1 MPYGD
6 GSGPGG
12 MGPRTGRGFGFCSGY
27 AQPGFSFG
35 RGFGRGAGRGYGR
48 GFRPGY
54 GFSRSYDFPVPDQF
68 SPEQERTYLKNQIK
82 SMENT
87 IDELKK
93 RMGEIDKQK

>member
-27 AQPGFSFG
+27 AQPGFLFG

-48 GFRPGY
+48 GLRPDYGY
-54 GFSRSYDFPVPDQF
+54 SRPYDFPVPDQY

-82 SMENT
+82 SMEST
-87 IDELKK
+87 IGELKK

>member
-12 MGPRTGRGFGFCSGY
+12 MGPRTGRGLGFCSGY

-54 GFSRSYDFPVPDQF
+54 GFSRPYDFSVPDQY
-68 SPEQERTYLKNQIK
+68 SPEQEKTYLTNQIK

-93 RMGEIDKQK
+93 RMGEIDKQT